1 MDDDYLDH
9 LRALDQGESDK
20 KTDDND
26 DKTVDM
32 SLEDGL
38 AAQPEDDD
46 SKCSMVR
53 VSDSAADSVQPEE
66 F

>member
-32 SLEDGL
+32 SFLL
-38 AAQPEDDD
+38 ILKMMIRSLPWF
-46 SKCSMVR
+46 V
-53 VSDSAADSVQPEE
+53 
-66 F
+66 